1 MSTSLKT
8 AMGIAGIL
16 IATSAAA
23 QVTFYSRDGFRGESF
38 TADREIRNLERS
50 GFNDRAQSA
59 VVQGGSWQ
67 VCEDARFEG
76 RCAVLRPG
84 EYPSLSD
91 MGLGREISSVRAVGD
106 RYGYNDDRRYP
117 AQTQAYGAPP
127 VGYVETQPAYP
138 AAPAYVETRPA
149 YPAPAADADYRR
161 RPDERLFEAQVTSVH
176 AVVGPP
182 EQRCWVE
189 RRDVGSNANIPGA
202 IAGAVIGGVLGHQIG
217 GGRGQD
223 VATAGGAIA
232 GAAVGA
238 NVGRNGYGGSD
249 VQRCTDV
256 SRNDRPDF
264 YDVTYMFD
272 GLEHHVQMSAAPGP
286 TIMVN
291 RAGEPRV

>member
-8 AMGIAGIL
+8 AMGIVGL
-16 IATSAAA
+16 VVATSAAA

-38 TADREIRNLERS
+38 TADREIRNLDRT

-59 VVQGGSWQ
+59 VVRGGSWQ
-67 VCEDARFEG
+67 VCEDALFEG
-76 RCAVLRPG
+76 RCVVLQPG

-91 MGLGREISSVRAVGD
+91 MGLGREISSVRAVAQ
-106 RYGYNDDRRYP
+106 RYGSDDGRRYVAP
-117 AQTQAYGAPP
+117 AQGYAAP
-127 VGYVETQPAYP
+127 
-138 AAPAYVETRPA
+138 PAYVETRPA
-149 YPAPAADADYRR
+149 YPAAPAYVEAQPQSAYPAQAPDYDYRR
-161 RPDERLFEAQVTSVH
+161 RADERLFEAQVTSVH

-189 RRDVGSNANIPGA
+189 RREASGSANIPGA

-238 NVGRNGYGGSD
+238 NVGRNGYAGD
-249 VQRCTDV
+249 VQRCSDV
-256 SRNDRPDF
+256 ARNDRPDYF
-264 YDVTYMFD
+264 DVTYVFD
-272 GLEHHVQMSAAPGP
+272 GLEHHAQMSAAPGP